1 MPENN
6 NCSVYE
12 VQNLVKEYNG
22 RQILNVPALSFDR
35 GRIYCLYGPNGSG
48 KSTLFKVL
56 TLLEKPTSGR
66 ILFNSKEIFPG
77 DFGLNFMR
85 SSVTLVQQNPLL
97 FNTTVEKNVAYGLM
111 VRNTG
116 AKKKKQRVKECLEF
130 VGLDGFQERKAC
142 EISGGEAQRV
152 AIARAI
158 AVDPDLIFLD
168 EFSANIDSKNREVVE
183 NIVKLARKY
192 GVYKARISCCEPTIC
207 KDHLLQVLEI
217 IERISDIKLFIL
229 ETNGILFGTDRDFVK
244 EVLKFSKVYVR
255 LSLKAGTPEG
265 FTWRTGAIPQAY
277 ELPFKAIEYF
287 VEEGVSLKRFH
298 VAAMTDPRIMSE
310 EERRLIIERLW
321 KIDPKLAI
329 NLEEEV
335 VDPYD
340 TTLIR
345 LKKAGIELRWPM

>member
-1 MPENN
+1 MPGNN
-6 NCSVYE
+6 NSSIYE

-22 RQILNVPALSFDR
+22 RQVLNVPALSFDR

-183 NIVKLARKY
+183 NIVLKLNRQYSKTI
-192 GVYKARISCCEPTIC
+192 VFTTHYKDQAYRLSDNVIKLVDGRVVEPDVKNIFHGSIKQTSSG
-207 KDHLLQVLEI
+207 HLFEN
-217 IERISDIKLFIL
+217 SKIKLFVSSDKTGTVVVRVPVNVITVSKSVL
-229 ETNGILFGTDRDFVK
+229 ESSIRN
-244 EVLKFSKVYVR
+244 
-255 LSLKAGTPEG
+255 SLKGFITGVYDTGTEINL
-265 FTWRTGAIPQAY
+265 TVDTGDI
-277 ELPFKAIEYF
+277 FKAAITRESLNKMELKNGDPVWLNIKASSIEVF
-287 VEEGVSLKRFH
+287 
-298 VAAMTDPRIMSE
+298 
-310 EERRLIIERLW
+310 
-321 KIDPKLAI
+321 
-329 NLEEEV
+329 
-335 VDPYD
+335 
-340 TTLIR
+340 
-345 LKKAGIELRWPM
+345 